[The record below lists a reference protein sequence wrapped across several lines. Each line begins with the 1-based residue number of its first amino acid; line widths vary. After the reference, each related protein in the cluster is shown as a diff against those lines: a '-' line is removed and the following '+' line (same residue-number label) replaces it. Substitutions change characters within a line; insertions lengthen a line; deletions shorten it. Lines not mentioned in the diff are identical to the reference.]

1 MADSDSLTQEKI
13 VAFLATRAGSIED
26 PTGRGLTAE
35 LAEAIGHQRP
45 AALNVLLGQMEDDG
59 VIIRDVRGLRTYRIA
74 LTDDRPAEVPATLLR
89 VRPTRVGATNRSLR
103 DSITDP
109 STPPGSNGTGST
121 VDWRSLADEPPARDH
136 AAPRT
141 NGTRN
146 RRLDPDLPQTVDRSD
161 AWRHLD
167 SAGPAVAR
175 TRGPARNTEPAAA
188 EPAAADAP
196 AAGGRTDSWRD
207 IDPADSW
214 RNIGSAVPAGAA
226 TGDSR
231 RIAGSDSITDRFSA
245 LASAPPAAEESDDRS
260 SARVSS
266 PQRSTPTRRHWWDI
280 QIPHLRTAPSNTILA
295 IVGVTMAILV
305 ITTVIAVFTSSGGGP
320 TTVADN
326 ANSTIDSCTL
336 VTSPEVSVAFKSAA
350 QDPHQVLGACVFDN
364 GSHQLIVDAADN
376 RAKTRFD
383 AAKGDSAL
391 DVPGL
396 GDSAYYTNGRLGVLK
411 GSRMVLI
418 TLVPFSP
425 TAPNPALITL
435 AKSVVARL

>member
-26 PTGRGLTAE
+26 PTGRGLTTE
-35 LAEAIGHQRP
+35 VAEAIGHQKP
-45 AALNVLLGQMEDDG
+45 AAINVLLGQMEEDG
-59 VIIRDVRGLRTYRIA
+59 VITRDVRGLRTYRIA
-74 LTDDRPAEVPATLLR
+74 LTDDRPAEVPATPLR
-89 VRPTRVGATNRSLR
+89 VRPTRAAVTNRSLR

-109 STPPGSNGTGST
+109 SPPPASNGTGST
-121 VDWRSLADEPPARDH
+121 VDWRSLADEPPMGNYAE
-136 AAPRT
+136 PRT

-146 RRLDPDLPQTVDRSD
+146 GALDPDADLPPAVNHSD

-175 TRGPARNTEPAAA
+175 TRGPARHTEPAAV
-188 EPAAADAP
+188 DAP
-196 AAGGRTDSWRD
+196 AAAGRTDSWRD
-207 IDPADSW
+207 TDPADSW

-226 TGDSR
+226 TGSSGR
-231 RIAGSDSITDRFSA
+231 MAGGDSITDRFSA
-245 LASAPPAAEESDDRS
+245 LASAPPVAEQRDDRP

-266 PQRSTPTRRHWWDI
+266 PERSTPARRHWWDI

-336 VTSPEVSVAFKSAA
+336 VTGPEVSVAFKSDAK
-350 QDPHQVLGACVFDN
+350 DPHQVLGACVFDN

-376 RAKTRFD
+376 RAQTRFD

-391 DVPGL
+391 DIPGL
-396 GDSAYYTNGRLGVLK
+396 GDSAYYSNGRLGVLK

-435 AKSVVARL
+435 AKSVVGRL